1 MRKNHQK
8 AIRSLTT
15 SALLAAAYVALA
27 LLCDSFGLLKYAIQ
41 IRLPEALCVLVA
53 FTPAAV
59 PGITL
64 GCLITNL
71 LLAGAPLDIIFG
83 TVATLIGAY
92 LGHLISKGKPK
103 TVKSLIF
110 ATLPTLIS
118 NTLIMPPVIVYS
130 YGTEMALPLVFL
142 TVFIGELISA
152 CIIGVILGNALRKS
166 RLRFD

>member
-1 MRKNHQK
+1 MRKNHQN

-15 SALLAAAYVALA
+15 SALLAAAYVVLA
-27 LLCDSFGLLKYAIQ
+27 LICDSFGLLKYAIQ

-71 LLAGAPLDIIFG
+71 LFAGAPLDIIFG

-92 LGHLISKGKPK
+92 LGHLISRGKPR
-103 TVKSLIF
+103 TLPRLLL

-118 NTLIMPPVIVYS
+118 NTVIMPPVIVYS
-130 YGTEMALPLVFL
+130 YGSELALPLVYV
-142 TVFIGELISA
+142 TVFVGELISA
-152 CIIGVILGNALRKS
+152 CVIGTVLGSSLKKVK
-166 RLRFD
+166 LRFD

>member
-53 FTPAAV
+53 FTPAAI

-71 LLAGAPLDIIFG
+71 LFAGAPLDIIFG

-92 LGHLISKGKPK
+92 LGHLISRGKEP
-103 TVKSLIF
+103 TLPRLILV
-110 ATLPTLIS
+110 TLPTLIS
-118 NTLIMPPVIVYS
+118 NTVIMPPVIVYS
-130 YGTEMALPLVFL
+130 YGSELALPIVYV

-152 CIIGVILGNALRKS
+152 CIIGVILGNALRRSK
-166 RLRFD
+166 LRFD